1 MPTTNNLLET
11 INSAITTGSYTTYI
25 PESWTTSSVTTP
37 VCSTIPVC
45 STTLTPNTIYMSNQS
60 IDETI
65 KEATEKV
72 DKHVDQLEEDIDFLN
87 RERIAN
93 ETRIKQLIS
102 ENINKTKQIE
112 DLEKKINAIQ
122 AITSTMA
129 SMLEELENKV
139 NGTN

>member
-1 MPTTNNLLET
+1 MPTTNDLLET
-11 INSAITTGSYTTYI
+11 INNITLTGSYTSYT
-25 PESWTTSSVTTP
+25 PESWTTSSVTAP
-37 VCSTIPVC
+37 LC
-45 STTLTPNTIYMSNQS
+45 STTFTPNAIYMSNQS

-72 DKHVDQLEEDIDFLN
+72 DKHVDQLEEDIDFLSQE
-87 RERIAN
+87 REAH
-93 ETRIKQLIS
+93 ETLIKQLIT

-122 AITSTMA
+122 AMTSAFA